1 MLADWRTLRS
11 VQRYSIH
18 LRILSGCSTC
28 AEPPTTYI
36 LRRHKIRGCV
46 WRIANDCNA
55 RRRLMTSPTSPI
67 ADTAP
72 MTDLLSPAV
81 IYARGR
87 EAFLLIPISHC
98 VLGLSM
104 KVERRVVLRIGGYSG
119 RWSRKNAV
127 KSQLLESPKSPC
139 TLYGA
144 NRLRENSTAIGF
156 AGKAGLPIRLPQ
168 MHSLRY

>member
-18 LRILSGCSTC
+18 LPILSGCSTC
-28 AEPPTTYI
+28 AEPPITYI
-36 LRRHKIRGCV
+36 APSQIRERV
-46 WRIANDCNA
+46 WRTANDCNA
-55 RRRLMTSPTSPI
+55 RRRLMTSPTSPV

-87 EAFLLIPISHC
+87 EAFLLIPISHP

-104 KVERRVVLRIGGYSG
+104 KVEGRVVLRIGGHSG
-119 RWSRKNAV
+119 RYSRKNAV

-156 AGKAGLPIRLPQ
+156 AGKAGLLIRLPQ
-168 MHSLRY
+168 MHGLQY